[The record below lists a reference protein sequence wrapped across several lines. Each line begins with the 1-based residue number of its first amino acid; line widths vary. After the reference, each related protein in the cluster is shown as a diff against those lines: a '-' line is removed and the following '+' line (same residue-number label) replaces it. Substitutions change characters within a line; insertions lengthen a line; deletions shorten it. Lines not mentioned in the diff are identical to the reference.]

1 MLSKCANP
9 SCSTQLI
16 YLREGKIFVMEHAS
30 KPSKP
35 KLGPQGPQ
43 PDKPASRLEHFWLCG
58 PCSENLTLIYHIDGG
73 VQVVAKEPR
82 TNLAAAS

>member
-16 YLREGKIFVMEHAS
+16 YLREGKIFVMERT
-30 KPSKP
+30 SKP
-35 KLGPQGPQ
+35 KVGPQSSLL
-43 PDKPASRLEHFWLCG
+43 DKPASRLEHFWLCG

-73 VQVVAKEPR
+73 VRVVAKEPR
-82 TNLAAAS
+82 TDHAVAS

>member
-9 SCSTQLI
+9 SCSTQLV
-16 YLREGKIFVMEHAS
+16 YLREGKIFVMEHT
-30 KPSKP
+30 SKP
-35 KLGPQGPQ
+35 KSRPQGPL

-58 PCSENLTLIYHIDGG
+58 PCSENFTLIYHMEGG

-82 TNLAAAS
+82 TTHAAAS